1 MPTSAPGNDAP
12 QRLMPRPPRRR
23 ARSRGRPAGGFTM
36 IELLIVIALIAVASS
51 VVSLALRD
59 PAAARLDQEA
69 VRLSALL
76 ESARAEA
83 RASALPVRWE
93 PTVADSGGE
102 VADGF
107 RFVGLPPGADLPSR
121 WLTEGMSA
129 RIVGAAAVLARSR
142 AGHPGT
148 AHRAAARAAATRA
161 WHRRPVAVRRRGW
174 RRRLCRHG
182 ATMRAREQG
191 LGTRAASR

>member
-12 QRLMPRPPRRR
+12 ARLTLRRLPIRR
-23 ARSRGRPAGGFTM
+23 ASPAGRTAAGFTM

-93 PTVADSGGE
+93 PTTADAGGE
-102 VADGF
+102 TVDGF
-107 RFVGLPPGADLPSR
+107 RFVGLPPGADLPTH

-129 RIVGAAAVLARSR
+129 RIVGATAVQLGPEPVIAAQRIVLQLERQQLVLATDGLSPFSVE
-142 AGHPGT
+142 GGEPGPS
-148 AHRAAARAAATRA
+148 APALR
-161 WHRRPVAVRRRGW
+161 
-174 RRRLCRHG
+174 
-182 ATMRAREQG
+182 
-191 LGTRAASR
+191 